1 MSQILLGVT
10 LFTGIVLTLVL
21 LILAARSRLVASGC
35 ARITIN
41 DDRTVHAPVGGKL
54 LGALSS
60 SGVLLPSACGGK
72 GTCAQCR
79 VTVFEGGGVLLPTEA
94 VHVSR
99 REAAAGVR
107 LSCQVTVRGDMRV
120 GVPEEVFGVRSWT
133 CRVRSN
139 RNVATFIKEMVLD
152 LPQGETME
160 FRAGAYIQIECPPHT
175 LRFADMDIDARFH
188 PDWDRYGLWALESR
202 VDAPAV
208 RAYSMANHPQENDIV
223 MLNVRIAT
231 PPPSVQAPP
240 GQMSSWLFARKPG
253 DTVTVSGPFG
263 EFFARDGDAEMVF
276 IGGGAGMAPM
286 RSHILDQLLRIHAR
300 RTMSFWYGA
309 RNAREAFYV
318 EEFRELEA
326 RHDNFRF
333 HLAYSESAPQD
344 DAGRAHTGFIHEVV
358 YREHLEEHPAPE
370 ECEYY
375 VCGPPMMNAA
385 VIDMLHALGV
395 DEDRILLDDFGT

>member
-1 MSQILLGVT
+1 MSQILLGVS
-10 LFTGIVLTLVL
+10 LFTAIVLTLVL
-21 LILAARSRLVASGC
+21 LILAARSRLVASGS

-41 DDRTVHAPVGGKL
+41 DERHVHVPIGGKL
-54 LGALSS
+54 LGALGG
-60 SGVLLPSACGGK
+60 SGLLLPSACGGK

-79 VTVFEGGGVLLPTEA
+79 VKVLEGGGALLPTEA

-120 GVPEEVFGVRSWT
+120 GVPEEVFGVRRWT

-139 RNVATFIKEMVLD
+139 RNVATFIKELVLE
-152 LPQGETME
+152 LAAGESIE

-175 LRFADMDIDARFH
+175 LRFADMDIDSRFH
-188 PDWDRYGLWALESR
+188 ADWDRYGLWALESR
-202 VDAPAV
+202 VDAPVV
-208 RAYSMANHPQENDIV
+208 RAYSMANHPRECGIV

-263 EFFARDGDAEMVF
+263 EFFARDSDAEMVF

-286 RSHILDQLLRIHAR
+286 RSHIFNQLLCLHTR
-300 RTMSFWYGA
+300 RPISFWYGA

-318 EEFRELEA
+318 EEFRALEA
-326 RHDNFRF
+326 QHDNFRF
-333 HLAYSESAPQD
+333 HLAYSEPLAQD
-344 DAGRAHTGFIHEVV
+344 GESGAHTGFIHEVV
-358 YREHLEEHPAPE
+358 HREHLQAHPAPE
-370 ECEYY
+370 ECEYFI
-375 VCGPPMMNAA
+375 CGPPMMNVA
-385 VIDMLHALGV
+385 VIDMLHSLGV
-395 DEDRILLDDFGT
+395 DDDRILLDDFGT